1 MERETVEA
9 AVMTLQSRGE
19 RVMSRTVRTMLGRGS
34 FRDIHAHLRELGTED
49 EEVVPEEK
57 GPLVRSACGT
67 AATVPLG
74 TTPAEPPPTW
84 LAAAEERLSVAIE
97 AENAARRAYDFAP
110 GSERDSCG
118 EVLLRRRRER
128 NQAEQQVMVLRRGK
142 ENLIHGIQDGR
153 VALRYAQSE
162 LEQAEE
168 TARSTILRARRH
180 VEQTEGALARMIT
193 DLTTIAGA
201 EAIPPTP

>member
-1 MERETVEA
+1 
-9 AVMTLQSRGE
+9 
-19 RVMSRTVRTMLGRGS
+19 
-34 FRDIHAHLRELGTED
+34 
-49 EEVVPEEK
+49 
-57 GPLVRSACGT
+57 
-67 AATVPLG
+67 
-74 TTPAEPPPTW
+74 
-84 LAAAEERLSVAIE
+84 
-97 AENAARRAYDFAP
+97 
-110 GSERDSCG
+110 
-118 EVLLRRRRER
+118 
-128 NQAEQQVMVLRRGK
+128 MVLRRGK